1 MIIRRPMAR
10 AMSASSL
17 GITKIRAATG
27 MSAPS
32 SGVTVATSSADS
44 QLMMTPSAARPARRS
59 MPGRRAARKIGG
71 GCSTGRARRN
81 PVTSKVS

>member
-1 MIIRRPMAR
+1 MAR
-10 AMSASSL
+10 AMSASSE
-17 GITKIRAATG
+17 GMTKIRAATG

-81 PVTSKVS
+81 PRTSNVS